1 MKVTVSMITLNEE
14 RAVAKVVADIRR
26 VVPDAE
32 IFLVDSSRDR
42 TAEIATELGCRVF
55 KQFPPKG
62 YGPAMDRAVRDAS
75 GDVVVTLDCDDTYP
89 VEEIPQLVSLI
100 EQGWDLVNATRL
112 AKRPKAMPLANY
124 LANRVF
130 AWTARLLHG
139 LNTSDVHS
147 GMRAYRKSMID
158 RVQWDPNGPALPV
171 DMIVIPHRMG
181 FLVTDVPIDYRERIG
196 ASTLQRWKSTVWT
209 FRRLW
214 RARGVARYT
223 LPVAGTNDGQQAT
236 GNWPRK

>member
-1 MKVTVSMITLNEE
+1 MTSLTVSMITLNEE
-14 RAVAKVVADIRR
+14 RAVRNVVEDIRR

-32 IFLVDSSRDR
+32 IFLVDSSSDR
-42 TAEIATELGCRVF
+42 TAEIAAELGCRVL

-62 YGPAMDRAVRDAS
+62 YGPAMERAVRDAR
-75 GDVVVTLDCDDTYP
+75 GDVVITLDCDGTYP
-89 VEEIPQLVSLI
+89 VETIPLLMDLI
-100 EQGWDLVNATRL
+100 DQGYDVVNATRL
-112 AKRPKAMPLANY
+112 ARRPKAMPFANY

-139 LNTSDVHS
+139 LRTTDVHS

-158 RVQWDPNGPALPV
+158 AVVWDPNGPALPV

-181 FLVTDVPIDYRERIG
+181 FRVVDVPIEYRERIG
-196 ASTLQRWKSTVWT
+196 VSTLQRWNSTVWT

-214 RARGVARYT
+214 RARS
-223 LPVAGTNDGQQAT
+223 LPRIKPSHSVSLPA
-236 GNWPRK
+236 

>member
-26 VVPDAE
+26 VVPGAE

-42 TAEIATELGCRVF
+42 TAEIAAELGCRVF

-75 GDVVVTLDCDDTYP
+75 GDVVITLDCDDTYP
-89 VEEIPQLVSLI
+89 VEEIPRLVALI
-100 EQGWDLVNATRL
+100 EEGWDLVNATRL
-112 AKRPKAMPLANY
+112 AKRPKAMPFANY

-139 LNTSDVHS
+139 LKTTDVHS

-158 RVQWDPNGPALPV
+158 RVAWDPNGPALPV

-181 FLVTDVPIDYRERIG
+181 FRVIDVPIDYRERIG

-214 RARGVARYT
+214 RARKCRAGFSPPGRAEARPT
-223 LPVAGTNDGQQAT
+223 SKP
-236 GNWPRK
+236 

>member
-62 YGPAMDRAVRDAS
+62 YGPAMDRAVRDAG

-89 VEEIPQLVSLI
+89 VEEIPKLVALI

-112 AKRPKAMPLANY
+112 AKRPKAMPFANY

-139 LNTSDVHS
+139 LKTTDVHS

-158 RVQWDPNGPALPV
+158 RVDWDPNGPALPV
-171 DMIVIPHRMG
+171 DMIVIPHRKG

-196 ASTLQRWKSTVWT
+196 ASTLQRWNSTVWT
-209 FRRLW
+209 FKRLW
-214 RARGVARYT
+214 RARTVASGQ
-223 LPVAGTNDGQQAT
+223 LPVAGGERAT
-236 GNWPRK
+236 GNRQLP